1 MSFHE
6 FKTFNKQPRVS
17 FHCHFITHAFSV
29 LQNHQIS
36 STQACYFINL
46 PPGAPALFISHLRVN
61 ILINGLR
68 KTGNLSSQQNVYFW
82 RQASSS
88 KPTTQDTKLSVE
100 DFGKN
105 HEGPRSHWLSQEP
118 KGGGGWS
125 SLRPAPTLSTPRPPR
140 RSGHSN
146 PLFGPPVHPLQFHP
160 FNPFL
165 SLSLAPIIKPNTP
178 LIQSSVNSLA
188 IPHKTFIKPLYCTNG
203 ALLLL

>member
-17 FHCHFITHAFSV
+17 FHDVISSLTPS
-29 LQNHQIS
+29 QSSKSSNS

-118 KGGGGWS
+118 KGGGGVKLIETCPLLVDPW
-125 SLRPAPTLSTPRPPR
+125 PPR
-140 RSGHSN
+140 RSSHSN

-178 LIQSSVNSLA
+178 LIRSSVNSLA